1 MFRFGTT
8 LSKTKPT
15 GQVTAGEP
23 VILLHG
29 LWLYGAA
36 MGFLSDRLREHGFA
50 PHNFDHSTTRDGLG
64 IAGDHLRRRIA
75 GFDGQRVHLVGHSLG
90 GLLAAMVVQANPDL
104 CIGRIVCLGSP
115 LRGSAAA
122 RSLLGFPGGGSLLG
136 RSAELLERGLE
147 QWNAPQSIGAIAG
160 QLPFGLGFM
169 LGGVSAPHDGTVSV
183 AETRLPGITDHR
195 VVSAAHTGL
204 VFSREVAQL
213 TATFLRDGC
222 FGSEQKA
229 A

>member
-1 MFRFGTT
+1 
-8 LSKTKPT
+8 
-15 GQVTAGEP
+15 
-23 VILLHG
+23 
-29 LWLYGAA
+29 
-36 MGFLSDRLREHGFA
+36 MGFLSDRLRDEGFA
-50 PHNFDHSTTRDGLG
+50 PHSFDHFTTRDGLDV
-64 IAGDHLRRRIA
+64 ASDHLRQCIA
-75 GFDGQRVHLVGHSLG
+75 GFAGQRVHLVGHSLG
-90 GLLAAMVVQANPDL
+90 GLLAAMVVQANPEL
-104 CIGRIVCLGSP
+104 SINRIVCLGSP

-147 QWNAPQSIGAIAG
+147 RWDAPHAIGAIAG

-169 LGGVSAPHDGTVSV
+169 LGGVSSPHDGTVAV
-183 AETRLPGITDHR
+183 AETQLPGLTDHR

-213 TATFLRDGC
+213 TVAFLSDGR
-222 FGSEQKA
+222 FDSKRKA